1 METRANRIKIISCVG
16 TITGMKLD
24 QIPKL
29 THFKF
34 FNLRNA
40 NWFLFFHYPERIK
53 QFLIP
58 PPPPP
63 PWILNYHTMV
73 LIYIFTDFEEK
84 RILFKKILTII
95 CGRISHITTL
105 SEWLWL
111 IWGCR
116 NNALLTTELTA
127 KPPRLT
133 DYMRVPPPEINS
145 KIAVLQ
151 ETAGIL
157 NKMHRHFS

>member
-1 METRANRIKIISCVG
+1 MLHHTRAAETTEDGGAGRDVPSNTSDYPPKITLMETRANRIKIISGVG

-58 PPPPP
+58 PPP
-63 PWILNYHTMV
+63 WILNYHTMV

-84 RILFKKILTII
+84 RILLKKILTII
-95 CGRISHITTL
+95 CGFPTL
-105 SEWLWL
+105 QHWVSDF
-111 IWGCR
+111 G
-116 NNALLTTELTA
+116 
-127 KPPRLT
+127 
-133 DYMRVPPPEINS
+133 
-145 KIAVLQ
+145 
-151 ETAGIL
+151 
-157 NKMHRHFS
+157 

>member
-1 METRANRIKIISCVG
+1 MLHHTRAAETTEDGGAGRDVPSNTSDYPPKIKLMETLANRIKIISGVG

-58 PPPPP
+58 PPPSMN
-63 PWILNYHTMV
+63 IKLSYNGFD
-73 LIYIFTDFEEK
+73 IYFYRFWGKKDTFYKDFNHHLWKDFPHYNTEWV
-84 RILFKKILTII
+84 
-95 CGRISHITTL
+95 TL
-105 SEWLWL
+105 VNL
-111 IWGCR
+111 
-116 NNALLTTELTA
+116 
-127 KPPRLT
+127 RL
-133 DYMRVPPPEINS
+133 
-145 KIAVLQ
+145 
-151 ETAGIL
+151 
-157 NKMHRHFS
+157 